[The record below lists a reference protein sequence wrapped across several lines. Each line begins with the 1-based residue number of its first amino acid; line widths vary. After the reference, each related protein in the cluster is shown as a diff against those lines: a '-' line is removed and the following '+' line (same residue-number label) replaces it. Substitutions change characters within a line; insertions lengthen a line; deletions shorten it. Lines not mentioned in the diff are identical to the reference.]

1 MRPMDWIPLALLF
14 VLGVAAGAL
23 NVLAGGGSFIT
34 LPVLIFY
41 GLPAGVANGTNRIG
55 IVLQN
60 VAAVW
65 SFRRQ
70 RVLDWNA
77 LAWAALP
84 ALPGGVAGTWLAL
97 LISDAAFQRV
107 LAFLMVALTL
117 WTLFSRQEA
126 ILGNT
131 STTPERRHLAA
142 LAVGFFFAG
151 VYAGFVQAGVGFFF
165 LALTTAAGLDMV
177 RGNAVKVLA
186 MLCVTVLALA
196 LFAWNGRVDWELG
209 MALGLG
215 NFAGGFLGARLTVL
229 KGHAWVRR
237 VVIAAVVVFAVKLW
251 MDA

>member
-1 MRPMDWIPLALLF
+1 MQAIPLALLF
-14 VLGVAAGAL
+14 LLGVVAGAL
-23 NVLAGGGSFIT
+23 NVLAGGGSFLT

-60 VAAVW
+60 LSAVW

-70 RVLDWNA
+70 RVLDWSS
-77 LAWAALP
+77 LVWAALP
-84 ALPGGVAGTWLAL
+84 ALPGGILGTWLAL

-107 LAFLMVALTL
+107 LAFLMVALSL
-117 WTLFSRQEA
+117 WTLFSRRA
-126 ILGNT
+126 KTLGQT
-131 STTPERRHLAA
+131 SASPDPRRLAA
-142 LAVGFFFAG
+142 LAVGFFLAG

-165 LALTTAAGLDMV
+165 LALTTAAGLDLV

-209 MALGLG
+209 TALGLG

-251 MDA
+251 MEA

>member
-1 MRPMDWIPLALLF
+1 MDGISLALLF
-14 VLGVAAGAL
+14 VLGVVAGAL

-60 VAAVW
+60 ASAVW

-84 ALPGGVAGTWLAL
+84 ALPGGLLGTWLAL
-97 LISDAAFQRV
+97 VISDAAFQRV
-107 LAFLMVALTL
+107 LAFLMVALSL
-117 WTLFSRQEA
+117 WTLFSRQAKTAEQ
-126 ILGNT
+126 T
-131 STTPERRHLAA
+131 STSPDRRRLAA
-142 LAVGFFFAG
+142 LALGFFLAG

-165 LALTTAAGLDMV
+165 LALTTAAGLDLV
-177 RGNAVKVLA
+177 RGNAVKVLSL
-186 MLCVTVLALA
+186 LCLTVLALA

-209 MALGLG
+209 LALGLG
-215 NFAGGFLGARLTVL
+215 NFAGGFVGARLTVL

-251 MDA
+251 MEA

>member
-1 MRPMDWIPLALLF
+1 MDWIPLALLF
-14 VLGVAAGAL
+14 LLGVVAGVL
-23 NVLAGGGSFIT
+23 NVLAGGGSFLT

-60 VAAVW
+60 VSAVW

-77 LAWAALP
+77 LVWAALP
-84 ALPGGVAGTWLAL
+84 ALPGGVLGTWLAL
-97 LISDAAFQRV
+97 LISDAAFQRL
-107 LAFLMVALTL
+107 LAFLMVALSL
-117 WTLFSRQEA
+117 WTLFSRQA
-126 ILGNT
+126 KT
-131 STTPERRHLAA
+131 SEGASPTSPQRRHLAA
-142 LAVGFFFAG
+142 LALGFFLAG

-165 LALTTAAGLDMV
+165 LALTTAAGIDLV
-177 RGNAVKVLA
+177 RGNAVKVLSA
-186 MLCVTVLALA
+186 LCLTVVALA

-209 MALGLG
+209 LALGFG

-229 KGHAWVRR
+229 KGHLWVRR

-251 MDA
+251 MNA